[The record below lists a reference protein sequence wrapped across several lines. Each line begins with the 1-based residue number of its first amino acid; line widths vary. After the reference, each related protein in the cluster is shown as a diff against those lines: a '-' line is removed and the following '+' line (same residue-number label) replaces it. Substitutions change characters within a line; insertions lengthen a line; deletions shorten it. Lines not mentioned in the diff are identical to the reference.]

1 MPRSTSVNPLRI
13 GVVGVGMAG
22 QSHLLDAVTAPG
34 VDVVAVC
41 SRRFEHANEVASKFG
56 IRRAYDDLQ
65 EMLDSE
71 ALDAA
76 VVATPHR
83 VLAAHVTQCLQ
94 SGINVVA
101 EKPLGVTSE
110 EVFAIR
116 EAARRT
122 GGQIAVAYTRRY
134 RSAWAEARS
143 WIASGQIGE
152 VEKLTCTWQGP
163 YRERFSPRSA
173 TFLSDPAQRADGV
186 VMDSGCHVLDAVL
199 FLTGNIGVV
208 LQVRLTKEPS
218 SDAHVEGCVQICQPG
233 DCSVSITF
241 RDCPGSETH
250 EVIVYGK
257 RGHIMVDA
265 DGRAVAVRH
274 NREIHSAE
282 DRFLGRPVDDL
293 VALAEGRPT
302 LGASVEDAGA
312 VVAAIEQICR
322 QSTQSQLPPWRRPR
336 AKALARLSGGC

>member
-1 MPRSTSVNPLRI
+1 MSIQTSANPLRV

-41 SRRFEHANEVASKFG
+41 SQRIEHANEVASKFG

-71 ALDAA
+71 ALNAA
-76 VVATPHR
+76 IVATPHR
-83 VLAAHVTQCLQ
+83 RLAAHVIQCLQ
-94 SGINVVA
+94 SGINVLA
-101 EKPLGVTSE
+101 EKPLGVNSKET
-110 EVFAIR
+110 FAIR
-116 EAARRT
+116 ETARRT
-122 GGQIAVAYTRRY
+122 GGQVVVAYTRRY
-134 RSAWAEARS
+134 RSAWTEAKN
-143 WIASGQIGE
+143 WIASGHIGD
-152 VEKLTCTWQGP
+152 VEKLKCTWQGP
-163 YRERFSPRSA
+163 YRERFSSNGP
-173 TFLSDPAQRADGV
+173 TFLSDPSQRADGV
-186 VMDSGCHVLDAVL
+186 VMDSGCHALDAVL
-199 FLTGNIGVV
+199 FLTGSIGVV
-208 LQVRLTKEPS
+208 SHARLTKEPTS
-218 SDAHVEGCVQICQPG
+218 NAHVEGSVHIRQPS
-233 DCSVSITF
+233 DRSVSITF

-250 EVIVYGK
+250 EVIVRGK

-265 DGRAVAVRH
+265 DGRAVVVRH
-274 NREIHSAE
+274 DREIHSAE

-293 VALAEGRPT
+293 VALAEGRPA

-322 QSTQSQLPPWRRPR
+322 QSTQPQLPPWRRPR